1 MSIVKMQRLR
11 LIALAQDRDA
21 LLDRLLHAGCV
32 ELSEP
37 SAYLTDDD
45 WAQLLHR
52 DTGRLPELKSQAGE
66 FRQALDVLAKYAP
79 YKGGMFA
86 ARGTIKE
93 RDLLNREAAAA
104 ALEKAREINGR
115 AKELG
120 QLAAREARLKADELS
135 LRPWESYDLPLEEK
149 GTRTVAVLL
158 GSVPNSVDFSALSGA
173 VAEAADA
180 EVKLLSTDREQHC
193 LEVLVH
199 RASEQAA
206 LEALRGFGFSF
217 AQLKELRGTVKE
229 NLQALEGESSRIQDQ
244 RQKEEEAIRAMGS
257 AREELQICVDRL
269 RQYESKESAK
279 ERLLTGGSVIYLDG
293 WTPVEERPA
302 LEKALSGFD
311 CAWELTDPAPEEY
324 PEVPIKL
331 KNNIFTRCMNTVT
344 EMYSLPAYDG
354 VDPNPLMAPFF
365 ILFFGM
371 MMADIGYGILMI
383 LGTQFV
389 LRKTKPKNPHFMELF
404 FWCGVSTLLIGAMT
418 GGFFGDFIPKI
429 VEMFNPASTFLKANG
444 GYDWF
449 YKPLFTPLDDTVN
462 IMVGSMALGLVQIF
476 TGMMVSVIKKIQ
488 AGDFVDALFS
498 EITWWIILAGVA
510 LAIFNIGTVA
520 GVPVVLAVGAA
531 MLVLGGTRNAKGF
544 GKVTC
549 LVGLIY
555 NGVTGYFS
563 DTLSYIRIMALMLA
577 GSVIASVFNTLGA
590 TFGNVILFVIISMV
604 GNALNLAL
612 NLLGCYVHDLRL
624 QCLEFFGRFYK
635 EGGRPY
641 QPLAIQTN
649 YVDVIKEEQ

>member
-37 SAYLTDDD
+37 SAYLADDD

-217 AQLKELRGTVKE
+217 AQLKELKGTVKE
-229 NLQALEGESSRIQDQ
+229 NLRALELESKKLQDQ
-244 RQKEEEAIRAMGS
+244 RQKEEEAIRALGS
-257 AREELQICVDRL
+257 AREELQVCVDRL
-269 RQYESKESAK
+269 RQYESKEDAK
-279 ERLLTGGSVIYLDG
+279 ERLLTGGS
-293 WTPVEERPA
+293 
-302 LEKALSGFD
+302 
-311 CAWELTDPAPEEY
+311 
-324 PEVPIKL
+324 
-331 KNNIFTRCMNTVT
+331 
-344 EMYSLPAYDG
+344 
-354 VDPNPLMAPFF
+354 
-365 ILFFGM
+365 IL
-371 MMADIGYGILMI
+371 
-383 LGTQFV
+383 
-389 LRKTKPKNPHFMELF
+389 
-404 FWCGVSTLLIGAMT
+404 
-418 GGFFGDFIPKI
+418 
-429 VEMFNPASTFLKANG
+429 
-444 GYDWF
+444 
-449 YKPLFTPLDDTVN
+449 
-462 IMVGSMALGLVQIF
+462 
-476 TGMMVSVIKKIQ
+476 
-488 AGDFVDALFS
+488 
-498 EITWWIILAGVA
+498 
-510 LAIFNIGTVA
+510 
-520 GVPVVLAVGAA
+520 
-531 MLVLGGTRNAKGF
+531 
-544 GKVTC
+544 
-549 LVGLIY
+549 
-555 NGVTGYFS
+555 
-563 DTLSYIRIMALMLA
+563 
-577 GSVIASVFNTLGA
+577 
-590 TFGNVILFVIISMV
+590 
-604 GNALNLAL
+604 
-612 NLLGCYVHDLRL
+612 
-624 QCLEFFGRFYK
+624 
-635 EGGRPY
+635 
-641 QPLAIQTN
+641 
-649 YVDVIKEEQ
+649 

>member
-37 SAYLTDDD
+37 TSYLADED
-45 WAQLLHR
+45 WARLLHR
-52 DTGRLPELKSQAGE
+52 DAGHLPELKSQAGE
-66 FRQALDVLAKYAP
+66 FRQALEVLAKVAP
-79 YKGGMFA
+79 YKGGMFT
-86 ARGTIKE
+86 ARGTIRE
-93 RDLLNREAAAA
+93 SELLDEKAIAA
-104 ALEKAREINGR
+104 ALEKARDINGR

-120 QLAAREARLKADELS
+120 QLAARETRLEADRLA

-149 GTRTVAVLL
+149 GTRTVSVLL

-217 AQLKELRGTVKE
+217 AQLKELKGTVKE
-229 NLQALEGESSRIQDQ
+229 NLRALELESKKLQDQ
-244 RQKEEEAIRAMGS
+244 RQKEEEAIRALGS
-257 AREELQICVDRL
+257 AREELQVCVDRL
-269 RQYESKESAK
+269 RQYESKEDAK
-279 ERLLTGGSVIYLDG
+279 ERLLTGGSIVYLDG
-293 WTPVEERPA
+293 WSPVEET
-302 LEKALSGFD
+302 EKLKKVLAGFE
-311 CAWELTDPAPEEY
+311 CAWELTEPEPEEY
-324 PEVPIKL
+324 PQVPIKL

-404 FWCGVSTLLIGAMT
+404 FWCGVS
-418 GGFFGDFIPKI
+418 
-429 VEMFNPASTFLKANG
+429 
-444 GYDWF
+444 
-449 YKPLFTPLDDTVN
+449 
-462 IMVGSMALGLVQIF
+462 
-476 TGMMVSVIKKIQ
+476 
-488 AGDFVDALFS
+488 
-498 EITWWIILAGVA
+498 
-510 LAIFNIGTVA
+510 
-520 GVPVVLAVGAA
+520 
-531 MLVLGGTRNAKGF
+531 
-544 GKVTC
+544 
-549 LVGLIY
+549 
-555 NGVTGYFS
+555 
-563 DTLSYIRIMALMLA
+563 
-577 GSVIASVFNTLGA
+577 
-590 TFGNVILFVIISMV
+590 
-604 GNALNLAL
+604 
-612 NLLGCYVHDLRL
+612 
-624 QCLEFFGRFYK
+624 
-635 EGGRPY
+635 
-641 QPLAIQTN
+641 
-649 YVDVIKEEQ
+649 